1 MELAIYQV
9 AFTLTMLFSGSD
21 AKSIGFSGQPRVIR
35 ANEPSE
41 HSRISQPQ
49 SSPDNS
55 SPSERIESK
64 DKVSPFEVVQNRK
77 MCPTERS
84 DLPGAP
90 KIKLNFRP
98 KLRFRRY
105 ATGPS
110 WYHSVVT
117 WYVPNFTWW
126 TPPLTHTQVKETMAK
141 AFQMWSEVCPLQ
153 FRYQDPPVIA
163 DIEITFGSWWHNQ
176 CPSPFDGPGGVY
188 AHAFFPGSRRYDGDI
203 HFDVTENWNVDGSQP
218 FPKISF
224 FYVAVHEIGHSLGL
238 KHSHVPSSIMYATYR
253 HTNNVILHNDDINGI
268 QSLYGKCNPSKISSM
283 CESLNYRTHIV
294 VGDYYWALDD
304 QNRDTVRGYPRPVT
318 EVMPNLGY
326 PIDEMFV
333 WPGNKETYIFKG
345 HWYWKY
351 NVQSKS
357 VLGHYYPLRI
367 ERHWPGVQA
376 PIDAATNWDNDYSYF
391 FKGTTV
397 FRYNSTSDSVDRSS
411 TIASEFPN
419 LPRNLQRI
427 DTAFKW
433 TTPGG
438 DHQVYLFSGD
448 KFWKTT
454 SLNPPVFS
462 AAYSINDQYHGF
474 QTICVP

>member
-1 MELAIYQV
+1 
-9 AFTLTMLFSGSD
+9 
-21 AKSIGFSGQPRVIR
+21 
-35 ANEPSE
+35 
-41 HSRISQPQ
+41 
-49 SSPDNS
+49 
-55 SPSERIESK
+55 
-64 DKVSPFEVVQNRK
+64 
-77 MCPTERS
+77 
-84 DLPGAP
+84 
-90 KIKLNFRP
+90 
-98 KLRFRRY
+98 
-105 ATGPS
+105 
-110 WYHSVVT
+110 
-117 WYVPNFTWW
+117 
-126 TPPLTHTQVKETMAK
+126 
-141 AFQMWSEVCPLQ
+141 
-153 FRYQDPPVIA
+153 
-163 DIEITFGSWWHNQ
+163 
-176 CPSPFDGPGGVY
+176 
-188 AHAFFPGSRRYDGDI
+188 
-203 HFDVTENWNVDGSQP
+203 
-218 FPKISF
+218 
-224 FYVAVHEIGHSLGL
+224 
-238 KHSHVPSSIMYATYR
+238 
-253 HTNNVILHNDDINGI
+253 
-268 QSLYGKCNPSKISSM
+268 M